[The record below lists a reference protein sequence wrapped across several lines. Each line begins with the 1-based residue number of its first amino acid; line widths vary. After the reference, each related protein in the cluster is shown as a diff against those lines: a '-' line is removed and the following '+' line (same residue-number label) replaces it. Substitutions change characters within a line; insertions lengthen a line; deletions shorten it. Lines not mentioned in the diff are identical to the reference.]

1 MPYLAVCNSIFLPFI
16 SQSNPVGFCVKIS
29 VVISCFSLFAIIYQL
44 KKYLQKKYKL
54 GRQQQ
59 HFQESI
65 NIINGQLTAEI
76 KNKLSLQDKIKRYA
90 SLREI
95 IEEINKNFELDSIA
109 EALVSAVFS
118 LISLNKGT
126 CLLYIADHQ
135 TQKLNLYKTKKE
147 GHRLII
153 KAKESDIF
161 DLWVLRHAN
170 PLFIEDI
177 SKDFR
182 FDQEKIKRQKVRL
195 IASLISAPFVSE
207 NRFLGILRLDN
218 EQPHSYS
225 QDDLR
230 FLATIC
236 DLGAVAIENSEYF
249 KKASDLAIHDGLTA
263 LYRKGYFLERIKE
276 ECRRSLKYNKDCSLL
291 MLDIDYFKKYND
303 KFGHTAGDIVL
314 RSLSQNITENLKDKN
329 SIVSRFGGEEF
340 CIILPDLE
348 KKKAV
353 ILAEELR
360 KVVQANKIVLRR
372 QETNVT
378 VSIGVAACPGDAED
392 ETGLIFKA
400 DKAMYEAKQKGRN
413 RVVCA

>member
-1 MPYLAVCNSIFLPFI
+1 MPYWAVCNSIFLPFVP
-16 SQSNPVGFCVKIS
+16 QTNPVGFCVKIS
-29 VVISCFSLFAIIYQL
+29 IVISCFSLLVIIYQL
-44 KKYLQKKYKL
+44 KKYLQKKYTL
-54 GRQQQ
+54 GCQLQ

-65 NIINGQLTAEI
+65 NIINDQLAAGI

-90 SLREI
+90 SLKEI

-109 EALVSAVFS
+109 EALVSAAFN

-126 CLLYIADHQ
+126 CLLYIVDHQ
-135 TQKLNLYKTKKE
+135 TQRLNLYKTKKE

-153 KAKESDIF
+153 KAKEGDIF

-177 SKDFR
+177 GRDFR
-182 FDQEKIKRQKVRL
+182 FDPEKIKRQKVRL

-207 NRFLGILRLDN
+207 NRFLGILRVDS

-230 FLATIC
+230 FLAAIC

-249 KKASDLAIHDGLTA
+249 KNASDLAVHDGLTA
-263 LYRKGYFLERIKE
+263 FYRKGYFLERIKE

-303 KFGHTAGDIVL
+303 TFGHTAGDIVL
-314 RSLSQNITENLKDKN
+314 KNLSQSITENLKDKN

-348 KKKAV
+348 KKKAAIV
-353 ILAEELR
+353 AEELR
-360 KVVQANKIVLRR
+360 KVIQTNKIVLRR

-378 VSIGVAACPGDAED
+378 VSIGVAVCPGDAKD